1 MLNPSQLPVHLLSRD
16 KKLNSAIERQH
27 LLKQTTAE
35 RNKLSQLLHNFQ
47 PGYLEP

>member
-1 MLNPSQLPVHLLSRD
+1 MLNPNELPAHLLSKD
-16 KKLNSAIERQH
+16 KKLNSAIHRQH
-27 LLKQTTAE
+27 ILKQTTQE